1 MAAPQPRTRR
11 STSHLVCRTSR
22 TAARGSIG
30 RKLLI
35 GLPLTVA
42 SYNINDDPPSVDW
55 FTVLGVVACYWLFA
69 IAIVI
74 CHWGG
79 RICDHWS
86 PGSPP
91 WRARSCRHEC
101 ARSPWRGTHTS
112 VSFGA
117 VPLCE
122 MEKGGEINSW
132 SLTTWCSICK
142 AKFCYLGFEKL
153 ALVFSNFSN
162 IQILVH
168 PSKLK

>member
-1 MAAPQPRTRR
+1 LTIDRRDHHLDEHGAAVMNV
-11 STSHLVCRTSR
+11 HVHH
-22 TAARGSIG
+22 G
-30 RKLLI
+30 
-35 GLPLTVA
+35 
-42 SYNINDDPPSVDW
+42 
-55 FTVLGVVACYWLFA
+55 
-69 IAIVI
+69 
-74 CHWGG
+74 
-79 RICDHWS
+79 
-86 PGSPP
+86 
-91 WRARSCRHEC
+91 
-101 ARSPWRGTHTS
+101 GTHTS